1 MKSTPPLILVVEDN
15 QQLHLLLRTTLESLN
30 YRVLSATQ
38 GEEALVLA
46 RKHQP
51 NVLILDLGLPDIDG
65 QDLIKRLRKYSEIP
79 IITRCSTLNR
89 LKTRPRLP

>member
-1 MKSTPPLILVVEDN
+1 MKSTQPLILVVEDN

-51 NVLILDLGLPDIDG
+51 
-65 QDLIKRLRKYSEIP
+65 KKS
-79 IITRCSTLNR
+79 S
-89 LKTRPRLP
+89 